1 MYCLK
6 RRLQFFTFF
15 NDVIQIKSQNSCENM
30 SIEVYKSP
38 QETCQSSSHRHFT
51 MNIYTLGTIF
61 FSLALIMGQLPGNSA
76 RRVPNPMLDQ
86 EDDDS
91 NHQYDYDP
99 EVDNPIEIIVN
110 RSQSQ
115 HGEGGSVVPFDLQNL
130 NDLCS
135 KVIHSMCNPE
145 STHSS
150 FLCLF
155 RKRSVCLSLPL
166 LG

>member
-1 MYCLK
+1 
-6 RRLQFFTFF
+6 
-15 NDVIQIKSQNSCENM
+15 
-30 SIEVYKSP
+30 
-38 QETCQSSSHRHFT
+38 
-51 MNIYTLGTIF
+51 
-61 FSLALIMGQLPGNSA
+61 
-76 RRVPNPMLDQ
+76 MLDQ

-99 EVDNPIEIIVN
+99 EVDNPIEIIVA